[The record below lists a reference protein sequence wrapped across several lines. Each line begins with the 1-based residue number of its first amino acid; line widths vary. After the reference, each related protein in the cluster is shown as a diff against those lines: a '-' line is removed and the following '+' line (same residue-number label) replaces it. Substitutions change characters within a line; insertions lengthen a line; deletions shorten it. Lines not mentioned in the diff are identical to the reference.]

1 VVFSVYNHP
10 GTSVPPD
17 AEGAGRS
24 GAAGDAEMRLPRRVT
39 PVSTA
44 AHRSST
50 AAYPSNAAHPANP
63 VAAGPVDVE
72 RVRADF
78 PILNREINGHPL
90 AYLDS
95 AATSQKPVA
104 VLDAVERYY
113 RETNANVHRGVHQL
127 GSEATEAFEAARE
140 RVAAFIDA
148 DPQGLVFLRNTT
160 EALNLVAS
168 SYAREL
174 LRPGDRIVLSVMEH
188 HSNLVPWQL
197 AAERAG
203 LRLAF
208 LGLTGDGRLDLSN
221 LDELLEPPTRL
232 LSLSAQSNVL
242 GTVNDI
248 RAIAEVAHQQDVL
261 VCVDAAQAVPHA
273 PVSVRDLGVDFLAFS
288 GHKMCGPM
296 GIGALWARPE
306 LLERMPPFLGGGSMI
321 QRVELER
328 TTWNTVPHKFEAGT
342 PDVASA
348 AGLAAACDYLERVGM
363 DHIHDHEVALVR
375 HMLDVLDES
384 GATVYGPRDLSIH
397 GGAVSFNV
405 ADVHP
410 HDTGTILDRLGI
422 AVRAGHHCCQPL
434 MRRLGVA
441 ATTRASVYLY
451 TTHAEVDRL
460 GEGIAEV
467 RRVFRV

>member
-1 VVFSVYNHP
+1 MSTTRAP
-10 GTSVPPD
+10 
-17 AEGAGRS
+17 
-24 GAAGDAEMRLPRRVT
+24 
-39 PVSTA
+39 STA
-44 AHRSST
+44 AATGIDDGHL
-50 AAYPSNAAHPANP
+50 
-63 VAAGPVDVE
+63 DVE

-78 PILNREINGHPL
+78 PILHQEVNGHPL

-95 AATSQKPVA
+95 AATSQKPLP
-104 VLDAVERYY
+104 VLDAIDHYY
-113 RETNANVHRGVHQL
+113 RTINSNVHRSVHRL
-127 GSEATEAFEAARE
+127 GAEATEAFERSRR
-140 RVAAFIDA
+140 RVAAFVDA
-148 DPQGLVFLRNTT
+148 DPEGVVFVRNTT

-168 SYAREL
+168 SYARET
-174 LRPGDRIVLSVMEH
+174 LRAGDRVVLTEMEH

-197 AAERAG
+197 AAQRAG
-203 LRLAF
+203 LQLAF
-208 LGLTGDGRLDLSN
+208 LGVTNAGQLDLSR
-221 LDELLEPPTRL
+221 LEELLSPPTRL
-232 LSLSAQSNVL
+232 VSLTHQSNVL

-248 RAIAEVAHQQDVL
+248 AAVTEAAHRRGVL
-261 VCVDAAQAVPHA
+261 VCVDGAQAVPQM
-273 PVSVRDLGVDFLAFS
+273 PVSIASLGVDFYAFS
-288 GHKMCGPM
+288 SHKMCGPM
-296 GIGALWARPE
+296 GGGVLWARPE
-306 LLERMPPFLGGGSMI
+306 LLDKMPPFLGGGEMI
-321 QRVELER
+321 ARVELER
-328 TTWNTVPHKFEAGT
+328 STWNAVPHKFEAGT
-342 PDVASA
+342 PDVAA
-348 AGLAAACDYLERVGM
+348 AVGMAAACDYLDGVGRERIHAHEQSLVG
-363 DHIHDHEVALVR
+363 

-410 HDTGTILDRLGI
+410 HDTGTVLDRLGI